1 MELKNHLKKSLLLL
15 IYTIS
20 INLYYTQ
27 NTKLNFNTESKWYY
41 NEHTQLG
48 EMIPGSEKEVKATFT
63 IIEEKKSIILKRDI
77 YDDGKYQK
85 SKYNIIN
92 FVEATDNENF
102 IIFKGVDLIRK
113 EYSEIIIYKDGSAAT
128 FSTKC
133 IPERC
138 IEFYSYY

>member
-63 IIEEKKSIILKRDI
+63 IIEEKKVL
-77 YDDGKYQK
+77 
-85 SKYNIIN
+85 
-92 FVEATDNENF
+92 F
-102 IIFKGVDLIRK
+102 
-113 EYSEIIIYKDGSAAT
+113 
-128 FSTKC
+128 
-133 IPERC
+133 
-138 IEFYSYY
+138 